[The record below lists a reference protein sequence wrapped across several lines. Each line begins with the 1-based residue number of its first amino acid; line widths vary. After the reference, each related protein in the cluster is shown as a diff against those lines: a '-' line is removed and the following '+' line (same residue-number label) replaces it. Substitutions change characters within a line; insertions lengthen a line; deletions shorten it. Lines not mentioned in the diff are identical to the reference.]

1 MSVDFFECDA
11 CGRTVCECG
20 PHKRCQSDYGC
31 GRKWCN
37 RKCAEVD
44 GADEDY
50 ICKYCR
56 DEDIEDSP
64 LLHFLLGHFGLTIEK
79 AKEMYFEANPP
90 QDDD

>member
-11 CGRTVCECG
+11 CGETVCECG
-20 PHKRCQSDYGC
+20 PHKRCDGEC

-50 ICKYCR
+50 VCKYCR
-56 DEDIEDSP
+56 NEDIEDGP
-64 LLHFLLGHFGLTIEK
+64 LLQFILEHFKLTEED
-79 AKEMYFEANPP
+79 AKRMYFDAHPP
-90 QDDD
+90 EDED